1 VHPGPADSFGEEL
14 HLVVPP
20 YSAYLRAV
28 RLLAADAAV
37 RSGLDCEETEDFR
50 LAVDELCQAVMK
62 ATDHAVLLSFECGP
76 TGVVARGSARAR
88 DGCNAELSELS
99 ATIVDAL
106 ADQYEFTR
114 AGTDLGFVVLRK
126 CAVVHR

>member
-1 VHPGPADSFGEEL
+1 M
-14 HLVVPP
+14 PP

-50 LAVDELCQAVMK
+50 LAVDELCQAVMQ